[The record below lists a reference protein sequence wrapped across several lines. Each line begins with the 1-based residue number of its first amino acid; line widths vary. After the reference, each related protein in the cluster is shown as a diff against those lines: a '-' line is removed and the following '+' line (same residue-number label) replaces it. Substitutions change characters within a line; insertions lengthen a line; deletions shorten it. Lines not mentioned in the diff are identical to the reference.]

1 MRYLLIAFLTFSAC
15 TFSMAQKF
23 GHLNSM
29 EVLKRLPGIVQA
41 DSVLV
46 IFQQNI
52 QKEGEALV
60 NDFRVKYEAYVK
72 DAQSGTLS
80 KLQAQTRETQ
90 LQQDQDAIKAFENAA
105 QMRIVQRRQELYEPI
120 LNQVDEAIKALGDAE
135 GYTMIF
141 DSSQQSI
148 VFLTKSMDV
157 SEMILARIAK

>member
-1 MRYLLIAFLTFSAC
+1 
-15 TFSMAQKF
+15 
-23 GHLNSM
+23 M
-29 EVLKRLPGIVQA
+29 EVLRKLPGIVQA
-41 DSVLV
+41 DSILG
-46 IFQQNI
+46 IFQQDI

-90 LQQDQDAIKAFENAA
+90 LQQEQDAIKAFENAA

-120 LNQVDEAIKALGDAE
+120 LNKVDEAIKSFGDAE